1 MKSMNPVA
9 VLGAGGH
16 AKVIVAALGAMGREV
31 VGCFVRNPGPAA
43 GTVLGAPVLDENI
56 LPEFLARGVEV
67 VLAIGDNA
75 LRARLAAK
83 LATAGGAWAT
93 VVHPSAIVE
102 HGVVIEPGAM
112 VCAGAVLQVDVRVGA
127 HAIVNTSAHVD
138 HDGVIGA
145 FAHVGP
151 GAHVAGDVTIEE
163 GAFVATGASVI
174 PGRRVGAWSV
184 VGAGGV
190 VVTDV
195 PERAVVVGVPARP
208 RDDVG
213 NNGPAAKKRS

>member
-1 MKSMNPVA
+1 VKPVA

-16 AKVIVAALGAMGREV
+16 AKVIVATLRAMGREV
-31 VGCFVRNPGPAA
+31 VGCYVRDANATMIP
-43 GTVLGAPVLDENI
+43 VLGVPILDERA
-56 LPEFLARGVEV
+56 LPTADVEL

-75 LRARLAAK
+75 LRARLAQK
-83 LATAGGAWAT
+83 LGAAGVLWATA
-93 VVHPSAIVE
+93 VHPRAIVE
-102 HGVVIEPGAM
+102 PGVVVEPGAM
-112 VCAGAVLQVDVRVGA
+112 ICAGAVLQVDVRVGA

-138 HDGVIGA
+138 HDGVVGA

-163 GAFVATGASVI
+163 GAFVATGASII

-195 PERAVVVGVPARP
+195 PARATVVGVPARS
-208 RDDVG
+208 RVDM
-213 NNGPAAKKRS
+213 KRS